1 MGKSKGITLVLV
13 VILAVSLFFNIYQ
26 LISNLELSEQKAAL
40 TVRQEMV
47 NQLMHTKIN
56 VDNELAKLDKAL
68 TSACQKLSILGLD
81 GAQVRGVLSD
91 LVDENALIINAA
103 TADAE
108 DILVAVEPNSYSE
121 IEDQDISGQEQN
133 IWMHQSMLP
142 EMSNM
147 IPLVEGFPGVV
158 MVAPIFDTN
167 SKFMG
172 SLSIVILPSQLINQ
186 SIAQPPEGTKLY
198 QMWAMQSNGTLI
210 YDPDPNQQGK
220 NLLTAPE
227 YAEYPEVKSFT
238 QKVADQQSGY
248 SCYQY
253 YDKPLDDD
261 TKKVVTKEAYWM
273 TVGVYGTEWRL
284 VIWNIL
290 NP

>member
-1 MGKSKGITLVLV
+1 MGKSKGMTLVLV

-68 TSACQKLSILGLD
+68 TSACQKLSSLGLD
-81 GAQVRGVLSD
+81 GTQVRVVLSD

-103 TADAE
+103 TADDK
-108 DILVAVEPNSYSE
+108 DILIAVEPSSYNE
-121 IEDQDISGQEQN
+121 IEGQDISDQEQN
-133 IWMHQSMLP
+133 IWMHESMLP

-167 SKFMG
+167 NKFMG

-227 YAEYPEVKSFT
+227 YAEYPEVQAFT

>member
-26 LISNLELSEQKAAL
+26 LISNLELSEQKATL

-56 VDNELAKLDKAL
+56 VDNELAELDKAL

-91 LVDENALIINAA
+91 LLDENALIINAA

-108 DILVAVEPNSYSE
+108 DILVAIEPNSYSE

-167 SKFMG
+167 NKFMG